1 MQVIFDSAA
10 LKPALTELARIA
22 PSKPGGLP
30 VLQSVRIEV
39 LDTHVLLV
47 AQDAEVGL
55 AYNAE
60 RRFGSTLGTTL
71 APAAKLLKLVAA
83 GTGDVVITA
92 PDYDGESP
100 PTKEV
105 TKKEAMIDVDKITTR
120 EEMPAMND
128 LPVKY
133 VDVTKTVWVD
143 EWSIDVACHPFKATL
158 QVLPHWDY
166 PDGGALDSVLR
177 NGFDGATRRE
187 SYYEEVVDTESITSR
202 KAFPT
207 VESLPT
213 FRVQKSRTVA
223 FTHDNELGF
232 THAELKGILKRVK
245 FAMSKGDIRYYLN
258 GACFDFG
265 YYQRGAIVATD
276 GHRLAAEFIRLG
288 DDQYRDPRNDT
299 RNQYIIPRDA
309 IDHLYR
315 LLSTSVESKVTAK
328 FSEHVAEFDFGD
340 GSRLVTKCIDGRF
353 PDYLS
358 VIPHKTESTVTC
370 STTTLAKQVKAIAPF
385 SNEKYKGI
393 KLTIEG
399 NLLTLSATNPD
410 KDEVA
415 VDMPCTRSGEVTDYE
430 IGFNVNYLLDVLSAI
445 NTKEVDLRFNDPN
458 SSCLITPHDVESVQY
473 VIMPMRL

>member
-30 VLQSVRIEV
+30 VLQSVRVEV

-100 PTKEV
+100 PTKEAV
-105 TKKEAMIDVDKITTR
+105 EKEAMIDVDKITTR
-120 EEMPAMND
+120 EEMPTMND

-133 VDVTKTVWVD
+133 VNVTKTVQVD

-166 PDGGALDSVLR
+166 PDGGVLDSVLR
-177 NGFDGATRRE
+177 NGFDGASRRE

-223 FTHDNELGF
+223 FTHADMLTF
-232 THAELKGILKRVK
+232 KHAELKGILKRVK
-245 FAMSKGDIRYYLN
+245 FAMAKGDIRYYLN

-265 YYQRGAIVATD
+265 YHQRGAIVATD
-276 GHRLAAEFIRLG
+276 GHRLAAEFIGLG

-299 RNQYIIPRDA
+299 CNQYIIPRDA

-315 LLSTSVESKVTAK
+315 LLSTDVESKVTAK
-328 FSEHVAEFDFGD
+328 FSDHVAEFDFGD
-340 GSRLVTKCIDGRF
+340 GSRLVAKCIDGRF

-358 VIPHKTESTVTC
+358 VIPHETESTVTC
-370 STTTLAKQVKAIAPF
+370 STAVLTKQVKAIAPF

-430 IGFNVNYLLDVLSAI
+430 IGFNLTYLLDVLSAI

-458 SSCLITPHDVESVQY
+458 SSCLITPHDMEGTQY